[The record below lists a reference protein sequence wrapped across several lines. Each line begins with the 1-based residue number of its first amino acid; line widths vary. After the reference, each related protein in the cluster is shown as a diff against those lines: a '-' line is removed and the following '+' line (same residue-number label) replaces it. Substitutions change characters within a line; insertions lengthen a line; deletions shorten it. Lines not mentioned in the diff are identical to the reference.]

1 MDFYADPPGTEIEN
15 ARAFF
20 PALGGS
26 AANIATAITKL
37 GGIAS
42 LVTTV
47 SNDAV
52 GHYVRAELERYG
64 VGRDHVR
71 LVEGGART
79 SLAVVE
85 TRAEHCQSV
94 LYRNDAADFALTT
107 DDVVHLPYDQAGALI
122 VTGTALAM
130 EPSRSAVFAAIDHA
144 RKVDMPIIIDI
155 DYRPYSW
162 ASRVEAAE
170 ICGRA
175 VSRCDIIVGNDEEF
189 AVLASDQDGLAF
201 ARNLVRSGA
210 SIVIYK
216 MGERGSVTITPND
229 EFSLGIYRVNALKPT
244 GAGDAFM
251 GGFVT
256 GLGTKLS
263 LQDSV
268 KRGSAAAALVVTRVG
283 CSPANPNSQDL
294 HSFLDTHSL
303 S

>member
-94 LYRNDAADFALTT
+94 LYRNDAADFALST
-107 DDVVHLPYDQAGALI
+107 DDVTYLPYDHAGALI

-144 RKVDMPIIIDI
+144 RQAHLPIIIDI

-162 ASRVEAAE
+162 RSRTEAAE

-175 VSRCDIIVGNDEEF
+175 VSLCDIIVGNDEEF

>member
-37 GGIAS
+37 GGKAS

-52 GHYVRAELERYG
+52 GRYVRAELERYG

-85 TRAEHCQSV
+85 TRAENCQSV
-94 LYRNDAADFALTT
+94 LYRNDAADFALST
-107 DDVVHLPYDQAGALI
+107 DDVTQLPYDQAGALI
-122 VTGTALAM
+122 VTGTTLAI

-144 RKVDMPIIIDI
+144 RQAHLPIIIDI

-162 ASRVEAAE
+162 RSRAEAAE

-175 VSRCDIIVGNDEEF
+175 VSLCDIIVGNDEEF

-201 ARNLVRSGA
+201 ARNLLRSRA

-216 MGERGSVTITPND
+216 MGERGSVTITPD
-229 EFSLGIYRVNALKPT
+229 TELLLGIYRVNALKPT

-256 GLGTKLS
+256 GLATKLS

-283 CSPANPNSQDL
+283 CSPANPNSQEL

>member
-37 GGIAS
+37 GGKAS

-52 GHYVRAELERYG
+52 GCYVRAELERYG

-85 TRAEHCQSV
+85 TRAENCQSV
-94 LYRNDAADFALTT
+94 LYRNDAADFALST
-107 DDVVHLPYDQAGALI
+107 DDVTQLPYDQAGALI
-122 VTGTALAM
+122 VTGTTLAM

-144 RKVDMPIIIDI
+144 RQAHLPIIIDI

-162 ASRVEAAE
+162 RSRAEAAE

-175 VSRCDIIVGNDEEF
+175 VSLCDIIVGNDEEF

-201 ARNLVRSGA
+201 ARNLLRSRA

-216 MGERGSVTITPND
+216 MGKCGSVTITPD
-229 EFSLGIYRVNALKPT
+229 TELLLGIYRVNALKPT

-256 GLGTKLS
+256 GLATRLS

-283 CSPANPNSQDL
+283 CSPANPNSQEL

>member
-37 GGIAS
+37 GGKAS

-52 GHYVRAELERYG
+52 GRYVRAELERYG

-71 LVEGGART
+71 LAEGGVRT

-85 TRAEHCQSV
+85 TRAENCQSV
-94 LYRNDAADFALTT
+94 LYRNDAADFALTEE
-107 DDVVHLPYDQAGALI
+107 DVLRLPYDRAGALI
-122 VTGTALAM
+122 VAGTALAI
-130 EPSRSAVFAAIDHA
+130 EPSRSAVFAAIEFA
-144 RKVDMPIIIDI
+144 RKSGLPIIIDI

-162 ASRVEAAE
+162 TSRAEAAE

-175 VSRCDIIVGNDEEF
+175 VLQCDIIVGNDEEF
-189 AVLASDQDGLAF
+189 SVLASDQDGLGF
-201 ARNLVRSGA
+201 AQNLARSRRA
-210 SIVIYK
+210 IVVYK
-216 MGERGSVTITPND
+216 MGERGSVTITPD
-229 EFSLGIYRVNALKPT
+229 HEFSLGVYRVNALKPT

-256 GLGTKLS
+256 GLAARLS

-283 CSPANPNSQDL
+283 CSPANPNSEDL
-294 HSFLDTHSL
+294 QSFIDTHSL

>member
-1 MDFYADPPGTEIEN
+1 MDFYADPPGTEIEH
-15 ARAFF
+15 AHAFF

-37 GGIAS
+37 GGKAS

-47 SNDAV
+47 SKDAV
-52 GHYVRAELERYG
+52 GRYVRAELQRYG
-64 VGRDHVR
+64 VRTDHVR
-71 LVEGGART
+71 EVEGGVRT

-94 LYRNDAADFALTT
+94 LYRNNAADFALTR
-107 DDVVHLPYDQAGALI
+107 DDVAHLPYDRAGALI
-122 VTGTALAM
+122 ITGTALAM
-130 EPSRSAVFAAIDHA
+130 EPSRTATFAAIDLA
-144 RKVDMPIIIDI
+144 QQADLPIIIDI

-162 ASRVEAAE
+162 RSRAEAAN

-175 VSRCDIIVGNDEEF
+175 VSQCDIIVGNDEEF
-189 AVLASDQDGLAF
+189 SVLASDADGLAF
-201 ARNLVRSGA
+201 ARKLTEVKA
-210 SIVIYK
+210 AIIVYK
-216 MGERGSVTITPND
+216 MGERGSVTMTPD
-229 EFSLGIYRVNALKPT
+229 KEFSLGVYRVDALKPT

-256 GLGTKLS
+256 GLAKQLP
-263 LQDSV
+263 LEESV

-283 CSPANPNSQDL
+283 CSPANPDLQDL
-294 HSFLDTHSL
+294 QSFLNSHSL